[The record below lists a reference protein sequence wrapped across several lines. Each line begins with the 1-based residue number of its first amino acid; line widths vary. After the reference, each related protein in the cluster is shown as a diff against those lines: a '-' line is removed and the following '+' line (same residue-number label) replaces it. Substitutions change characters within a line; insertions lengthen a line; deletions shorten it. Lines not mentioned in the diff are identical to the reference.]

1 MQTKL
6 KRTLKSALS
15 SLSAAAMT
23 KRLAIGAFAAVI
35 GLAMVVPSAEA
46 ARLGGGRS
54 SGMQRQAMP
63 APSAPTQAG
72 KPASAAAPATAAA
85 PAAAAAAKPAGMS
98 RFLGPLAGLAAG
110 LGLAALLSHFGLG
123 EGMASMLLM
132 LALVLGAVFV
142 VRWLMSKRT
151 PDAGLKYAAAKT
163 GNAPSASSP
172 SAARFEPTIVGAG
185 ATAANAANAA
195 PTRNIPADFDV
206 DGFVRQAKLNFVRLQ
221 AANDRGDIDDIRDFT
236 TPEMFAEIK
245 MQLQERG
252 SQAQETDVM
261 QLNAELLEVV
271 TEGTRHVASVR
282 FSGQLR
288 EAADAMAGPF
298 SEVWHLVKPVDGSR
312 GWNIAGIQQD

>member
-1 MQTKL
+1 MQTKF
-6 KRTLKSALS
+6 KWTLKSALA
-15 SLSAAAMT
+15 SLSASAMS
-23 KRLAIGAFAAVI
+23 KRLAVAAFAAII
-35 GLAMVVPSAEA
+35 GLGMVAPDAEA

-54 SGMQRQAMP
+54 FGMQRQASP

-72 KPASAAAPATAAA
+72 KPASTAAPATAAA

-110 LGLAALLSHFGLG
+110 LGIAALLSHFGLG
-123 EGMASMLLM
+123 EGMANMLLM
-132 LALVLGAVFV
+132 LVLVMGAVFV

-163 GNAPSASSP
+163 GAPVNSSP
-172 SAARFEPTIVGAG
+172 SAVRFEPTIVGAG
-185 ATAANAANAA
+185 ATAANAASAT
-195 PTRNIPADFDV
+195 PTRNIPAGFDV

-221 AANDRGDIDDIRDFT
+221 AANDRGDMDDIRDFT

-252 SQAQETDVM
+252 GQAQETDVM

-271 TEGTRHVASVR
+271 TEGTRYVASVR

-298 SEVWHLVKPVDGSR
+298 SEVWHLVKPLDGSR